1 MKVTFAAALAIAMV
15 CFAGVVSAQQG
26 ELALDAVPETAM
38 MNATMNATATN
49 ATTTD
54 ANAASAPSTMPMEF
68 PVFNYEAIFPS
79 GVFSATAYGAWLGE
93 VTRYYEAIA
102 SQWYPGEGVLMTEE
116 AIAGSFGIPT
126 FGTVGGI
133 PSFGVPAFNVPNFGF
148 QGPFA
153 QAAQAY
159 ITG

>member
-1 MKVTFAAALAIAMV
+1 MV

-26 ELALDAVPETAM
+26 ELVLDAVPETAM
-38 MNATMNATATN
+38 MNA
-49 ATTTD
+49 TTD

-116 AIAGSFGIPT
+116 AIAGSFGIP
-126 FGTVGGI
+126 
-133 PSFGVPAFNVPNFGF
+133 SFGVPAFNVPNFGF